1 MPKSL
6 TEPEKLIQKLQN
18 WSTDDLESLQAM
30 IAGLIEA
37 QTPGNSVQRPD
48 GSPIGQRG
56 GKGCI
61 ELKMI
66 PDRKSGKLFGPYRY
80 LRYRG
85 ISKRTGRIALLS
97 VYLGKAEVS
106 NDINC

>member
-1 MPKSL
+1 MGVGPSRN
-6 TEPEKLIQKLQN
+6 LIQK
-18 WSTDDLESLQAM
+18 
-30 IAGLIEA
+30 
-37 QTPGNSVQRPD
+37 PD

-56 GKGCI
+56 GKSCI

-80 LRYRG
+80 LHYRE

-97 VYLGKAEVS
+97 VYLGKAEAG
-106 NDINC
+106 NHIH